1 MKDWPCA
8 WPHLHAS
15 NDESNE
21 FKLSRGR
28 SLSVWE
34 TLLGYTGTTSDDFVI
49 SVRMICAADHVWH
62 GQGNIR
68 PSGAV
73 RLAVLDVQNVRT
85 RTWEGRLQ
93 SSGFGM
99 VSFES
104 CCLLM
109 LTKILSYYYMW
120 WLVMDE
126 ALQLNKALLFSSAQ
140 IKPYMVTHVQP
151 NVFFNW

>member
-49 SVRMICAADHVWH
+49 NVRMICAADHVWH

-85 RTWEGRLQ
+85 GHEREGCSRRALER
-93 SSGFGM
+93 

-104 CCLLM
+104 CCLIM

-126 ALQLNKALLFSSAQ
+126 ALQLNKALLLSSAQ